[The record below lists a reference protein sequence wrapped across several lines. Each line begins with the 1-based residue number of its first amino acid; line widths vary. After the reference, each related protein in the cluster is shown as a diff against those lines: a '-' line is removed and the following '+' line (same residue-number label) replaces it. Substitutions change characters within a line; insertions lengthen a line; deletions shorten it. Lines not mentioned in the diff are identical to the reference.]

1 MEAIEINQRG
11 KCEDCF
17 LQVLANW
24 LRKRGRKTEEGLRQA
39 IDLCNV
45 EEDASLFPNWRY
57 IYTIVILLSI
67 LSAIPAVHVH
77 RWLTAS
83 SLTTAAHSLK
93 GLYRYHPVVEFELLD
108 FTANM
113 PYINVTMEQGGMT
126 VDFWE
131 LLNRLDSKHQMQLHA
146 TNQPGKLERILIT
159 GHPGA
164 GKTTLM
170 RYLAKEWANGRR
182 LQSCKVLFLIQL
194 GDLSK
199 DKEPQSLSD
208 LLQLSP
214 YNDFDLVGLSKEI
227 QQRQGAGVC
236 FLLDSYDKWIWR
248 KDFVYRLFFNFNLHS
263 SLCIL
268 TSRPHSNLKYRQQLS
283 ITMTGFKNTD
293 LKKHLETLST
303 DDNVTSSIQELWSS
317 NNHIKSLCRLPLNM
331 VMLLSII
338 KNGEGSDFNTR
349 TEIYSAFMNVTVK
362 HFSDRLQ
369 GWNTLSLWG
378 CVLNVSDSYSKK
390 LCTAFKELC
399 RVAFEMFFNG
409 IDTFPNHE
417 GISSDI
423 NKLGFVKIT
432 RVDSNGDE
440 LRYIFYHPTFQEFFA
455 AIHLLD
461 LNQKELLYFYIT
473 ERQQSITWYQ
483 RNNPWL
489 FFFGLLGAHC
499 REDNVATILRHIS
512 VYERMV
518 YHRRTHTFKYLQEI
532 GWTSEKLNRL
542 LDSAGISTL
551 YISGTNFHN
560 LE

>member
-1 MEAIEINQRG
+1 MAMDMDVGVDDLRRLYREHFSSRTQWRAVGCTLGVSAADLEAIEINQRG

-17 LQVLANW
+17 LQVLINW
-24 LRKRGRKTEEGLRQA
+24 LRKGGRKTEEELRQA
-39 IDLCNV
+39 IDLCSV
-45 EEDASLFPNWRY
+45 EEDASLFTNW
-57 IYTIVILLSI
+57 ICIAIMILLSI

-83 SLTTAAHSLK
+83 PLTTAAHSLK

-113 PYINVTMEQGGMT
+113 PYINVTMECTGDPGMT

-131 LLNRLDSKHQMQLHA
+131 LLNRLDSKHMMQLRGIR
-146 TNQPGKLERILIT
+146 TDQPGRLERVLIT

-182 LQSCKVLFLIQL
+182 LQSCKILFLIQL

-214 YNDFDLVGLSKEI
+214 YNDLDLAGLSKKI
-227 QQRQGAGVC
+227 QQRQGAGAC
-236 FLLDSYDKWIWR
+236 FLLDSYDKWTWK
-248 KDFVYRLFFNFNLHS
+248 KDFVHRLFFNFNLHS
-263 SLCIL
+263 SLCTL
-268 TSRPHSNLKYRQQLS
+268 TSRPHSNLKYYYGQQPNIEY

-303 DDNVTSSIQELWSS
+303 DNNVTNSIQELWSS
-317 NNHIKSLCRLPLNM
+317 NYHIKSLCRLPLNM
-331 VMLLSII
+331 VMLLSIL

-369 GWNTLSLWG
+369 GWNTLSLWD
-378 CVLNVSDSYSKK
+378 CILNILSDSHSKK
-390 LCTAFKELC
+390 LCTAFKELHHI
-399 RVAFEMFFNG
+399 AFEMFFNG
-409 IDTFPNHE
+409 IDTFPNRE
-417 GISSDI
+417 EISSDI
-423 NKLGFVKIT
+423 NNLGFVKIT

-440 LRYIFYHPTFQEFFA
+440 VRYAFYHPTFQEFFA

-461 LNQKELLYFYIT
+461 LNQEELLYFYIK
-473 ERQQSITWYQ
+473 ERRQSMTWYQ

-489 FFFGLLGAHC
+489 FYFGLLGA
-499 REDNVATILRHIS
+499 RHIA
-512 VYERMV
+512 
-518 YHRRTHTFKYLQEI
+518 
-532 GWTSEKLNRL
+532 EK
-542 LDSAGISTL
+542 IM
-551 YISGTNFHN
+551 
-560 LE
+560 